1 VLLRDD
7 DDGVIAI
14 GQASHAWI
22 SGQLARAWEPPPAR
36 HEEVCLAA
44 EQHDV
49 GMAEWDL
56 HPTLNES
63 TGLPHSFVQLP
74 LETHIALWSAAPGKL
89 LSQSAYAALLVSMH
103 GVALQ
108 RLRDMP
114 KLAAADRELVLGFL
128 ERQRLLQDQ
137 LIELLG
143 ADREQLA
150 LDQRLLWAWDSISL
164 ALCLRWPTTTVNGYT
179 LALEGDR
186 FTLTPWPFMTDRLGV
201 RCEGRRLPGRYETEP
216 QLRAALECSPLVQL
230 AFVLVGAE

>member
-1 VLLRDD
+1 MLLRDD
-7 DDGVIAI
+7 GDSVIAI

-22 SGQLARAWEPPPAR
+22 SGQLARAWTPAPR
-36 HEEVCLAA
+36 EEVCLAA

-56 HPTLNES
+56 RPTLNQT

-74 LETHIALWSAAPGKL
+74 VETHIAMWSAAPGKL

-114 KLAAADRELVLGFL
+114 KLAAADRELVLDYL
-128 ERQRLLQDQ
+128 ERQHLLQEQ
-137 LIELLG
+137 LIALLG

-150 LDQRLLWAWDSISL
+150 LDQQLLWAWDSISL
-164 ALCLRWPTTTVNGYT
+164 ALCLRWPTTTVNGNT

-186 FTLTPWPFMTDRLGV
+186 FTLTPWPFTTDRLEL

-216 QLRAALECSPLVQL
+216 QLHAALERSPLVQL